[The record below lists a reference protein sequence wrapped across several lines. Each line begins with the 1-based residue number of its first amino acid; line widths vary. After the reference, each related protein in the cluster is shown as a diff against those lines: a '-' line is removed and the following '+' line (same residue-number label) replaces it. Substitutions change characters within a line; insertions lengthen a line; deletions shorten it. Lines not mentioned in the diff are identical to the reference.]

1 MPMSIDMYLDRSRN
15 QASSVGNLSQ
25 SMNSNYDAL
34 EKAITQFINDDA
46 LKGKAYTSAKQF
58 FSTVLIP
65 LSTSM
70 KTLSDLTH
78 QACDNFVSRYTSE
91 VDSISLKESELEED
105 IRSLSQQITRYEN
118 LNNNL
123 KKHASDNQQAISSNQ
138 QIIQT
143 LGQQKHELEEK
154 LRKLREFNQ
163 KSPEIF
169 KEVEEFQKIVQ
180 QGLTQ
185 AQNFWNFSTNQFNI
199 PSGKELDWAKVSH
212 EKYLKVAMGKI
223 EQKAE
228 KETLNKA
235 DFAVIK
241 AYSKE
246 HPEDDIPKSI
256 MKYINDNK
264 DSIKRDIGL
273 DITSTLLEQGGI
285 NASKFGVFINT
296 AGGVKGPAGPNSF
309 VEVKRTSGNVFI
321 ENGSKFA
328 KGGKYLGK
336 GVAGVG
342 FGIGMYDDL
351 ANDDKTF
358 GEALSHNALTTG
370 IGTGAGIA
378 TSATIVALASNP
390 VGWAALG
397 GLAVGIGA
405 THLADWAYQANILGL
420 KDKTDW
426 VGHKIDEGI
435 DNFKKSTVSTVDSI
449 GNVVGEATKSISN
462 HINPMKWEW

>member
-1 MPMSIDMYLDRSRN
+1 
-15 QASSVGNLSQ
+15 
-25 SMNSNYDAL
+25 
-34 EKAITQFINDDA
+34 
-46 LKGKAYTSAKQF
+46 
-58 FSTVLIP
+58 
-65 LSTSM
+65 
-70 KTLSDLTH
+70 
-78 QACDNFVSRYTSE
+78 
-91 VDSISLKESELEED
+91 
-105 IRSLSQQITRYEN
+105 
-118 LNNNL
+118 
-123 KKHASDNQQAISSNQ
+123 
-138 QIIQT
+138 
-143 LGQQKHELEEK
+143 

-199 PSGKELDWAKVSH
+199 PSGKELDWAKASH

-223 EQKAE
+223 EHKAE

-241 AYSKE
+241 AYAKE

-351 ANDDKTF
+351 ANDNKTF
-358 GEALSHNALTTG
+358 GEALSHNGMTLAAGSVAAFGVAAL
-370 IGTGAGIA
+370 
-378 TSATIVALASNP
+378 VSNP
-390 VGWAALG
+390 VGWAV
-397 GLAVGIGA
+397 VGILTAGIIGS
-405 THLADWAYQANILGL
+405 TVSDYLYQNNYFGIKDKVDWA
-420 KDKTDW
+420 
-426 VGHKIDEGI
+426 GHKIDEGI
-435 DNFKKSTVSTVDSI
+435 DAVNKTAEKAVDSVGNAI
-449 GNVVGEATKSISN
+449 GDATKSISN
-462 HINPMKWEW
+462 HINPMKWSW

>member
-1 MPMSIDMYLDRSRN
+1 M
-15 QASSVGNLSQ
+15 
-25 SMNSNYDAL
+25 
-34 EKAITQFINDDA
+34 
-46 LKGKAYTSAKQF
+46 
-58 FSTVLIP
+58 
-65 LSTSM
+65 
-70 KTLSDLTH
+70 
-78 QACDNFVSRYTSE
+78 
-91 VDSISLKESELEED
+91 
-105 IRSLSQQITRYEN
+105 
-118 LNNNL
+118 
-123 KKHASDNQQAISSNQ
+123 
-138 QIIQT
+138 
-143 LGQQKHELEEK
+143 
-154 LRKLREFNQ
+154 REFNQ

-199 PSGKELDWAKVSH
+199 PSGKELDWAKASH

-223 EQKAE
+223 EHKAE

-241 AYSKE
+241 AYAKE

-358 GEALSHNALTTG
+358 GEALSHNGMTLAAGSVAAFGVAAL
-370 IGTGAGIA
+370 
-378 TSATIVALASNP
+378 VSNP
-390 VGWAALG
+390 VGWAV
-397 GLAVGIGA
+397 VGILTAGIIGSIVSDY
-405 THLADWAYQANILGL
+405 LYQNNYFGIKDKVDWA
-420 KDKTDW
+420 
-426 VGHKIDEGI
+426 GHKIDEGI
-435 DNFKKSTVSTVDSI
+435 DAVNKTAEKAVDSVGNTI
-449 GNVVGEATKSISN
+449 GDATKSISN
-462 HINPMKWEW
+462 HINPMKWSW

>member
-1 MPMSIDMYLDRSRN
+1 ML
-15 QASSVGNLSQ
+15 
-25 SMNSNYDAL
+25 
-34 EKAITQFINDDA
+34 
-46 LKGKAYTSAKQF
+46 
-58 FSTVLIP
+58 LI
-65 LSTSM
+65 
-70 KTLSDLTH
+70 
-78 QACDNFVSRYTSE
+78 
-91 VDSISLKESELEED
+91 ISKPF
-105 IRSLSQQITRYEN
+105 Q
-118 LNNNL
+118 
-123 KKHASDNQQAISSNQ
+123 
-138 QIIQT
+138 IQT

-199 PSGKELDWAKVSH
+199 PSGKELDWAKASH

-223 EQKAE
+223 EHKAE

-241 AYSKE
+241 AYAKE

-336 GVAGVG
+336 GVTGVG
-342 FGIGMYDDL
+342 FGIGMYDDM
-351 ANDDKTF
+351 ANDDKTV
-358 GEALSHNALTTG
+358 GEALSHNGMTLAAGIGGTAMLTGLTTIFLG
-370 IGTGAGIA
+370 
-378 TSATIVALASNP
+378 SNP
-390 VGWAALG
+390 IGWAILG
-397 GLAVGIGA
+397 GLVVGSISA
-405 THLADWAYQANILGL
+405 RVADLMYQNNFFGT
-420 KDKTDW
+420 KDKVDAI
-426 VGHKIDEGI
+426 GHKIDDGI
-435 DNFKKSTVSTVDSI
+435 DVVKECAEVTIDSVE
-449 GNVVGEATKSISN
+449 NTVGEATKSIGK
-462 HINPMKWEW
+462 HINPMKWMW

>member
-1 MPMSIDMYLDRSRN
+1 MSIDMYLDRSRN

-25 SMNSNYDAL
+25 TMNSNYDAL
-34 EKAITQFINDDA
+34 KKAITQFINDDA
-46 LKGKAYTSAKQF
+46 IKGKAYTSAKQF

-70 KTLSDLTH
+70 KTLSDLTK

-118 LNNNL
+118 L

-138 QIIQT
+138 QIIRT

-199 PSGKELDWAKVSH
+199 PSGKELDWAKASH

-223 EQKAE
+223 EHKAE

-241 AYSKE
+241 AYAKE

-358 GEALSHNALTTG
+358 GEALSHNGMTLAAG
-370 IGTGAGIA
+370 SGAGAVVTVGASI
-378 TSATIVALASNP
+378 LLGSNP
-390 VGWAALG
+390 VGWAVIG
-397 GLAVGIGA
+397 GFVAGTLVSKA
-405 THLADWAYQANILGL
+405 ADWAYQSNWNGI

-426 VGHKIDEGI
+426 VGHKIDDSI
-435 DNFKKSTVSTVDSI
+435 DVVKKSTEKAVDS
-449 GNVVGEATKSISN
+449 VGEATKSISN
-462 HINPMKWEW
+462 HLNPMKWSW

>member
-1 MPMSIDMYLDRSRN
+1 
-15 QASSVGNLSQ
+15 
-25 SMNSNYDAL
+25 
-34 EKAITQFINDDA
+34 
-46 LKGKAYTSAKQF
+46 
-58 FSTVLIP
+58 
-65 LSTSM
+65 
-70 KTLSDLTH
+70 
-78 QACDNFVSRYTSE
+78 
-91 VDSISLKESELEED
+91 
-105 IRSLSQQITRYEN
+105 
-118 LNNNL
+118 
-123 KKHASDNQQAISSNQ
+123 
-138 QIIQT
+138 
-143 LGQQKHELEEK
+143 
-154 LRKLREFNQ
+154 REFNQ

-199 PSGKELDWAKVSH
+199 PSGKELDWAKASH

-223 EQKAE
+223 EHKAE

-241 AYSKE
+241 AYAKE

-351 ANDDKTF
+351 ANDNKTF
-358 GEALSHNALTTG
+358 GEALSHNGMTLAAGSVAAFGVAAL
-370 IGTGAGIA
+370 
-378 TSATIVALASNP
+378 VSNP
-390 VGWAALG
+390 VGWAV
-397 GLAVGIGA
+397 VGILTAGIIGS
-405 THLADWAYQANILGL
+405 TVSDYLYQNNYFGIKDKVDWA
-420 KDKTDW
+420 
-426 VGHKIDEGI
+426 GHKIDEGI
-435 DNFKKSTVSTVDSI
+435 DAVNKTAEKAVDSVGNAI
-449 GNVVGEATKSISN
+449 GDATKSISN
-462 HINPMKWEW
+462 HINPMKWSW

>member
-1 MPMSIDMYLDRSRN
+1 M
-15 QASSVGNLSQ
+15 
-25 SMNSNYDAL
+25 
-34 EKAITQFINDDA
+34 
-46 LKGKAYTSAKQF
+46 
-58 FSTVLIP
+58 LIP

-70 KTLSDLTH
+70 KTLSDLTK

-138 QIIQT
+138 QIIRT

-199 PSGKELDWAKVSH
+199 PSGKELDWAKASH

-223 EQKAE
+223 EHKAE

-241 AYSKE
+241 AYAKE

-296 AGGVKGPAGPNSF
+296 ADGVKGPAGPNSF

-358 GEALSHNALTTG
+358 GEALSHNGMTLAAG
-370 IGTGAGIA
+370 SGAGAVVTVGASI
-378 TSATIVALASNP
+378 LLGSNP
-390 VGWAALG
+390 VGWAVIG
-397 GLAVGIGA
+397 GFVAGTLVSKA
-405 THLADWAYQANILGL
+405 ADWAYQSNWNGI

-426 VGHKIDEGI
+426 VGHKIDDSI
-435 DNFKKSTVSTVDSI
+435 DVVKKSTEKAVDS
-449 GNVVGEATKSISN
+449 VGEATKSISN
-462 HINPMKWEW
+462 HLNPMKWSW

>member
-1 MPMSIDMYLDRSRN
+1 MSLIKNHQKYL
-15 QASSVGNLSQ
+15 
-25 SMNSNYDAL
+25 
-34 EKAITQFINDDA
+34 KK
-46 LKGKAYTSAKQF
+46 LKNFKNCPTRTYPSAK
-58 FSTVLIP
+58 
-65 LSTSM
+65 
-70 KTLSDLTH
+70 
-78 QACDNFVSRYTSE
+78 
-91 VDSISLKESELEED
+91 
-105 IRSLSQQITRYEN
+105 
-118 LNNNL
+118 
-123 KKHASDNQQAISSNQ
+123 
-138 QIIQT
+138 
-143 LGQQKHELEEK
+143 
-154 LRKLREFNQ
+154 
-163 KSPEIF
+163 
-169 KEVEEFQKIVQ
+169 
-180 QGLTQ
+180 
-185 AQNFWNFSTNQFNI
+185 FWNFSTNQFNI
-199 PSGKELDWAKVSH
+199 PSGKELDWAKASH

-223 EQKAE
+223 EHKAE

-241 AYSKE
+241 AYAKE

-358 GEALSHNALTTG
+358 GEALSHNGMTLAAGSVAAFGVAAL
-370 IGTGAGIA
+370 
-378 TSATIVALASNP
+378 VSNP
-390 VGWAALG
+390 VGWAV
-397 GLAVGIGA
+397 VGILTAGIIDLLFLIIFIKIII
-405 THLADWAYQANILGL
+405 LA
-420 KDKTDW
+420 
-426 VGHKIDEGI
+426 
-435 DNFKKSTVSTVDSI
+435 
-449 GNVVGEATKSISN
+449 
-462 HINPMKWEW
+462 

>member
-1 MPMSIDMYLDRSRN
+1 
-15 QASSVGNLSQ
+15 
-25 SMNSNYDAL
+25 
-34 EKAITQFINDDA
+34 
-46 LKGKAYTSAKQF
+46 
-58 FSTVLIP
+58 
-65 LSTSM
+65 
-70 KTLSDLTH
+70 
-78 QACDNFVSRYTSE
+78 
-91 VDSISLKESELEED
+91 
-105 IRSLSQQITRYEN
+105 
-118 LNNNL
+118 
-123 KKHASDNQQAISSNQ
+123 
-138 QIIQT
+138 
-143 LGQQKHELEEK
+143 
-154 LRKLREFNQ
+154 
-163 KSPEIF
+163 IF

-199 PSGKELDWAKVSH
+199 PSGKELDWAKASH

-223 EQKAE
+223 EHKAE

-241 AYSKE
+241 AYAKE

-378 TSATIVALASNP
+378 ITAALATNP
-390 VGWAALG
+390 VGWTVLAG
-397 GLAVGIGA
+397 FAVGTLFTFI
-405 THLADWAYQANILGL
+405 TDWAYQNNIAGI
-420 KDKTDW
+420 KDKADW
-426 VGHKIDEGI
+426 VGHKIDDGI
-435 DNFKKSTVSTVDSI
+435 DVAKKSTEKAIDSV
-449 GNVVGEATKSISN
+449 GNVVGQATKSISD
-462 HINPMKWEW
+462 HINPMKWSW

>member
-1 MPMSIDMYLDRSRN
+1 MSIDMYLDRSRN

-25 SMNSNYDAL
+25 TMNSNYDAL

-70 KTLSDLTH
+70 KTLSDLTK

-199 PSGKELDWAKVSH
+199 PSAKELDWAKASR

-241 AYSKE
+241 AYAKE
-246 HPEDDIPKSI
+246 HPEEDIPKSI

-296 AGGVKGPAGPNSF
+296 VGGVKGPAGPNSF

-342 FGIGMYDDL
+342 FGIGMYDDM

-358 GEALSHNALTTG
+358 GEALSHNGMTLAAG
-370 IGTGAGIA
+370 SGAGAVVTVGASI
-378 TSATIVALASNP
+378 LLGSNP
-390 VGWAALG
+390 VGWAVIG
-397 GLAVGIGA
+397 GFVAGTLVSKA
-405 THLADWAYQANILGL
+405 ADWAYQSNWNGI

-426 VGHKIDEGI
+426 VGHKIDDSI
-435 DNFKKSTVSTVDSI
+435 DVVKKSTEKAVDS
-449 GNVVGEATKSISN
+449 VGEATKSISN
-462 HINPMKWEW
+462 HLNPMKWSW

>member
-1 MPMSIDMYLDRSRN
+1 
-15 QASSVGNLSQ
+15 
-25 SMNSNYDAL
+25 
-34 EKAITQFINDDA
+34 
-46 LKGKAYTSAKQF
+46 
-58 FSTVLIP
+58 
-65 LSTSM
+65 M
-70 KTLSDLTH
+70 KTLSDLTN

-123 KKHASDNQQAISSNQ
+123 KSMLRIISKAISSNQ

-163 KSPEIF
+163 NHQKYLKKLKNFKKLSNKDLHKHKIF
-169 KEVEEFQKIVQ
+169 GTFQQIN
-180 QGLTQ
+180 LI
-185 AQNFWNFSTNQFNI
+185 FL
-199 PSGKELDWAKVSH
+199 PGKELDWAKVSH

-223 EQKAE
+223 EHKAE

-241 AYSKE
+241 AYAKE

-273 DITSTLLEQGGI
+273 DITSTVLEQGGI

-351 ANDDKTF
+351 ANDNKTF
-358 GEALSHNALTTG
+358 GE
-370 IGTGAGIA
+370 
-378 TSATIVALASNP
+378 
-390 VGWAALG
+390 
-397 GLAVGIGA
+397 
-405 THLADWAYQANILGL
+405 
-420 KDKTDW
+420 
-426 VGHKIDEGI
+426 
-435 DNFKKSTVSTVDSI
+435 
-449 GNVVGEATKSISN
+449 
-462 HINPMKWEW
+462 

>member
-1 MPMSIDMYLDRSRN
+1 M
-15 QASSVGNLSQ
+15 
-25 SMNSNYDAL
+25 
-34 EKAITQFINDDA
+34 
-46 LKGKAYTSAKQF
+46 
-58 FSTVLIP
+58 
-65 LSTSM
+65 
-70 KTLSDLTH
+70 
-78 QACDNFVSRYTSE
+78 
-91 VDSISLKESELEED
+91 
-105 IRSLSQQITRYEN
+105 
-118 LNNNL
+118 
-123 KKHASDNQQAISSNQ
+123 
-138 QIIQT
+138 
-143 LGQQKHELEEK
+143 
-154 LRKLREFNQ
+154 REFNQ

-185 AQNFWNFSTNQFNI
+185 AQNFWDFSTNQFNI
-199 PSGKELDWAKVSH
+199 PSGKELDWAKASH

-223 EQKAE
+223 EHKAE

-241 AYSKE
+241 AYAKE

-342 FGIGMYDDL
+342 FGIGMYDDM

-358 GEALSHNALTTG
+358 GEALSHNGMTLAASVGTTAA
-370 IGTGAGIA
+370 ITFFL
-378 TSATIVALASNP
+378 SSNP
-390 VGWAALG
+390 VGWAA
-397 GLAVGIGA
+397 VGILSA
-405 THLADWAYQANILGL
+405 AFVISMITDWAYQNNKAGI
-420 KDKTDW
+420 KDKVDW
-426 VGHKIDEGI
+426 VGHKIDDGI
-435 DNFKKSTVSTVDSI
+435 DAVKNTTEKAVDSV
-449 GNVVGEATKSISN
+449 GTVVGEATNNISN
-462 HINPMKWEW
+462 HINPMKWAW

>member
-1 MPMSIDMYLDRSRN
+1 MSIDMYLDRSRN

-25 SMNSNYDAL
+25 TMNSNYDAL

-70 KTLSDLTH
+70 KTLSDLTK

-169 KEVEEFQKIVQ
+169 KEVEKFQKIVQ

-199 PSGKELDWAKVSH
+199 PSGKELDWAKASH

-223 EQKAE
+223 EHKAE

-241 AYSKE
+241 AYAKE

-336 GVAGVG
+336 GVTGVG
-342 FGIGMYDDL
+342 FGIGMYDDM
-351 ANDDKTF
+351 ANDDKTV
-358 GEALSHNALTTG
+358 GEALSHNGMTLA
-370 IGTGAGIA
+370 AG
-378 TSATIVALASNP
+378 SAMGTIVSVGITMLASNP
-390 VGWAALG
+390 VGWAVLG
-397 GLAVGIGA
+397 GFAAATGLAIA
-405 THLADWAYQANILGL
+405 ADWAYENNLWGL
-420 KDKTDW
+420 KDETDW
-426 VGHKIDEGI
+426 VGHKIDDGI
-435 DNFKKSTVSTVDSI
+435 DVVKKSTKKAVDS
-449 GNVVGEATKSISN
+449 VEKAVGEATKSISN
-462 HINPMKWEW
+462 HINPMKWSW

>member
-1 MPMSIDMYLDRSRN
+1 MSN
-15 QASSVGNLSQ
+15 
-25 SMNSNYDAL
+25 
-34 EKAITQFINDDA
+34 K
-46 LKGKAYTSAKQF
+46 
-58 FSTVLIP
+58 
-65 LSTSM
+65 
-70 KTLSDLTH
+70 DLP
-78 QACDNFVSRYTSE
+78 
-91 VDSISLKESELEED
+91 K
-105 IRSLSQQITRYEN
+105 
-118 LNNNL
+118 
-123 KKHASDNQQAISSNQ
+123 
-138 QIIQT
+138 
-143 LGQQKHELEEK
+143 
-154 LRKLREFNQ
+154 RK
-163 KSPEIF
+163 
-169 KEVEEFQKIVQ
+169 
-180 QGLTQ
+180 
-185 AQNFWNFSTNQFNI
+185 NFWNFSTNQFNI
-199 PSGKELDWAKVSH
+199 PSGKELDWAKASH

-223 EQKAE
+223 EHKAE

-241 AYSKE
+241 AYAKE

-358 GEALSHNALTTG
+358 GEALSHNGMTLAAGSVAAFGVAAL
-370 IGTGAGIA
+370 
-378 TSATIVALASNP
+378 VSNP
-390 VGWAALG
+390 VGWAV
-397 GLAVGIGA
+397 VGILTAGIIGSIVSDY
-405 THLADWAYQANILGL
+405 LYQNNYFGIKDKVDWA
-420 KDKTDW
+420 
-426 VGHKIDEGI
+426 GHKIDEGI
-435 DNFKKSTVSTVDSI
+435 DAVNKTAEKAVDSVGNTI
-449 GNVVGEATKSISN
+449 GDATKSISN
-462 HINPMKWEW
+462 HINPMKWSW

>member
-1 MPMSIDMYLDRSRN
+1 MSIDMYLDRSRN

-25 SMNSNYDAL
+25 TMNSNYDAL

-70 KTLSDLTH
+70 KTLSDLTK

-118 LNNNL
+118 LTNNL

-199 PSGKELDWAKVSH
+199 PSGKELDWAKASH

-223 EQKAE
+223 EHKAE

-235 DFAVIK
+235 DFACYK
-241 AYSKE
+241 
-246 HPEDDIPKSI
+246 
-256 MKYINDNK
+256 
-264 DSIKRDIGL
+264 
-273 DITSTLLEQGGI
+273 GI
-285 NASKFGVFINT
+285 CQ
-296 AGGVKGPAGPNSF
+296 
-309 VEVKRTSGNVFI
+309 RTSRRRYP
-321 ENGSKFA
+321 E
-328 KGGKYLGK
+328 KYNEIYK
-336 GVAGVG
+336 
-342 FGIGMYDDL
+342 
-351 ANDDKTF
+351 
-358 GEALSHNALTTG
+358 
-370 IGTGAGIA
+370 
-378 TSATIVALASNP
+378 
-390 VGWAALG
+390 
-397 GLAVGIGA
+397 
-405 THLADWAYQANILGL
+405 
-420 KDKTDW
+420 
-426 VGHKIDEGI
+426 
-435 DNFKKSTVSTVDSI
+435 
-449 GNVVGEATKSISN
+449 
-462 HINPMKWEW
+462 

>member
-1 MPMSIDMYLDRSRN
+1 MSIDMYLDRSRN

-25 SMNSNYDAL
+25 TMNSNYDAL

-70 KTLSDLTH
+70 KTLSDLTK

-105 IRSLSQQITRYEN
+105 IRSLSQQITRYKKN
-118 LNNNL
+118 LTNNL

-199 PSGKELDWAKVSH
+199 PSGKELDWAKASH

-223 EQKAE
+223 EHKAE

-241 AYSKE
+241 AYAKE

-351 ANDDKTF
+351 ANDNKTF
-358 GEALSHNALTTG
+358 GEALSHNGMTLAAGSVAAFGVAAL
-370 IGTGAGIA
+370 
-378 TSATIVALASNP
+378 VSNP
-390 VGWAALG
+390 VGWA
-397 GLAVGIGA
+397 VEGILTAGIIGS
-405 THLADWAYQANILGL
+405 TVSDYLYQNNYFGIKDKVDWA
-420 KDKTDW
+420 
-426 VGHKIDEGI
+426 GHKIDEGI
-435 DNFKKSTVSTVDSI
+435 DAVNKTAEKAVDSVGNAI
-449 GNVVGEATKSISN
+449 GDATKSISN
-462 HINPMKWEW
+462 HINPMKWSW

>member
-1 MPMSIDMYLDRSRN
+1 MSIGMYLDRSRN

-25 SMNSNYDAL
+25 TMNSNYDAL

-70 KTLSDLTH
+70 KTLSDLTK

-199 PSGKELDWAKVSH
+199 PSGKELDWAKASH

-223 EQKAE
+223 EHKAE

-241 AYSKE
+241 AYAKE

-264 DSIKRDIGL
+264 DSIKRDMGL

-342 FGIGMYDDL
+342 FALGMYDDL
-351 ANDDKTF
+351 ANDDKTV
-358 GEALSHNALTTG
+358 GEALSHNGMTLVAG
-370 IGTGAGIA
+370 IGGSAAVGAIA
-378 TSATIVALASNP
+378 AIALSSNP
-390 VGWAALG
+390 VGWTVLA
-397 GLAVGIGA
+397 GLAVGSGLA
-405 THLADWAYQANILGL
+405 FAADWAYQTNKLGL

-426 VGHKIDEGI
+426 VGHKIDESIEVVG
-435 DNFKKSTVSTVDSI
+435 KSADSVR
-449 GNVVGEATKSISN
+449 NTVGEATKNIGK
-462 HINPMKWEW
+462 HINSMKWAW

>member
-1 MPMSIDMYLDRSRN
+1 MSIDMYLDRSRN

-25 SMNSNYDAL
+25 TMNSNYDAL

-70 KTLSDLTH
+70 KTLSDLTK

-138 QIIQT
+138 QIIRT

-199 PSGKELDWAKVSH
+199 PSGKELDWAKASH

-223 EQKAE
+223 EHKAE

-241 AYSKE
+241 AYAKE

-296 AGGVKGPAGPNSF
+296 AGPNSF

-358 GEALSHNALTTG
+358 GEALSHNGMTLAAG
-370 IGTGAGIA
+370 SGAGAVVTVGASI
-378 TSATIVALASNP
+378 LLGSNP
-390 VGWAALG
+390 VGWAVIG
-397 GLAVGIGA
+397 GFVAGTLVSKA
-405 THLADWAYQANILGL
+405 ADWAYQSNWNGI

-426 VGHKIDEGI
+426 VGHKIDDSI
-435 DNFKKSTVSTVDSI
+435 DVVKKSTEKAVDS
-449 GNVVGEATKSISN
+449 VGEATKSISN
-462 HINPMKWEW
+462 HLNPMKWSW

>member
-1 MPMSIDMYLDRSRN
+1 MSLIKNHQKYL
-15 QASSVGNLSQ
+15 
-25 SMNSNYDAL
+25 
-34 EKAITQFINDDA
+34 KK
-46 LKGKAYTSAKQF
+46 LKNFKNCPTRTYPSAK
-58 FSTVLIP
+58 
-65 LSTSM
+65 
-70 KTLSDLTH
+70 
-78 QACDNFVSRYTSE
+78 
-91 VDSISLKESELEED
+91 
-105 IRSLSQQITRYEN
+105 
-118 LNNNL
+118 
-123 KKHASDNQQAISSNQ
+123 
-138 QIIQT
+138 
-143 LGQQKHELEEK
+143 
-154 LRKLREFNQ
+154 
-163 KSPEIF
+163 
-169 KEVEEFQKIVQ
+169 
-180 QGLTQ
+180 
-185 AQNFWNFSTNQFNI
+185 FWNFSTNQFNI
-199 PSGKELDWAKVSH
+199 PSGKELDWAKASH

-223 EQKAE
+223 EHKAE

-241 AYSKE
+241 AYAKE

-358 GEALSHNALTTG
+358 GEALSHNGMTLAAGSVAAFGVAAL
-370 IGTGAGIA
+370 
-378 TSATIVALASNP
+378 VSNP
-390 VGWAALG
+390 VGWAV
-397 GLAVGIGA
+397 VGILTAGIIGSIVSDY
-405 THLADWAYQANILGL
+405 LYQNNYFGIKDKVDWA
-420 KDKTDW
+420 
-426 VGHKIDEGI
+426 GHKIDEGI
-435 DNFKKSTVSTVDSI
+435 DAVNKTAEKAVDSVGNTI
-449 GNVVGEATKSISN
+449 GDATKVLVI
-462 HINPMKWEW
+462 ILIL

>member
-1 MPMSIDMYLDRSRN
+1 MSLIKNHQKYL
-15 QASSVGNLSQ
+15 
-25 SMNSNYDAL
+25 
-34 EKAITQFINDDA
+34 KK
-46 LKGKAYTSAKQF
+46 LKNFKNCTTRTYPSAKF
-58 FSTVLIP
+58 L
-65 LSTSM
+65 
-70 KTLSDLTH
+70 
-78 QACDNFVSRYTSE
+78 
-91 VDSISLKESELEED
+91 
-105 IRSLSQQITRYEN
+105 
-118 LNNNL
+118 
-123 KKHASDNQQAISSNQ
+123 
-138 QIIQT
+138 
-143 LGQQKHELEEK
+143 
-154 LRKLREFNQ
+154 
-163 KSPEIF
+163 
-169 KEVEEFQKIVQ
+169 
-180 QGLTQ
+180 
-185 AQNFWNFSTNQFNI
+185 NFSTNQFNI
-199 PSGKELDWAKVSH
+199 PSGKELDWAKASH

-241 AYSKE
+241 AYAKE

-342 FGIGMYDDL
+342 FGIGMYDDM
-351 ANDDKTF
+351 ANDDKTV

-370 IGTGAGIA
+370 IGIGAGA
-378 TSATIVALASNP
+378 GMTATIALFASNP
-390 VGWAALG
+390 VGWAVIG
-397 GLAVGIGA
+397 GFVFGSVSTMLV
-405 THLADWAYQANILGL
+405 DWAYQNNKAGI
-420 KDKTDW
+420 KDKADW
-426 VGHKIDEGI
+426 VGHKLDDGI
-435 DNFKKSTVSTVDSI
+435 DVVKNLQKK
-449 GNVVGEATKSISN
+449 
-462 HINPMKWEW
+462 P

>member
-1 MPMSIDMYLDRSRN
+1 
-15 QASSVGNLSQ
+15 
-25 SMNSNYDAL
+25 
-34 EKAITQFINDDA
+34 
-46 LKGKAYTSAKQF
+46 
-58 FSTVLIP
+58 
-65 LSTSM
+65 
-70 KTLSDLTH
+70 
-78 QACDNFVSRYTSE
+78 
-91 VDSISLKESELEED
+91 
-105 IRSLSQQITRYEN
+105 
-118 LNNNL
+118 
-123 KKHASDNQQAISSNQ
+123 
-138 QIIQT
+138 
-143 LGQQKHELEEK
+143 
-154 LRKLREFNQ
+154 
-163 KSPEIF
+163 

-199 PSGKELDWAKVSH
+199 PSGKELDWAKASH

-223 EQKAE
+223 EHKAE

-241 AYSKE
+241 AYAKE

-351 ANDDKTF
+351 ANDNKTF
-358 GEALSHNALTTG
+358 GEALSHNGMTLAAGSVAAFGVAAL
-370 IGTGAGIA
+370 
-378 TSATIVALASNP
+378 VSNP
-390 VGWAALG
+390 VGWAV
-397 GLAVGIGA
+397 VGILTAGIIGS
-405 THLADWAYQANILGL
+405 TVSDYLYQNNYFGIKDKVDWA
-420 KDKTDW
+420 
-426 VGHKIDEGI
+426 GHKIDEGI
-435 DNFKKSTVSTVDSI
+435 DAVNKTAEKAVDSVGNAI
-449 GNVVGEATKSISN
+449 GDATKSISN
-462 HINPMKWEW
+462 HINPMKWSW

>member
-1 MPMSIDMYLDRSRN
+1 MMMR
-15 QASSVGNLSQ
+15 
-25 SMNSNYDAL
+25 
-34 EKAITQFINDDA
+34 
-46 LKGKAYTSAKQF
+46 LKGKRIRQLSNF

-70 KTLSDLTH
+70 KTLSDLTK

-199 PSGKELDWAKVSH
+199 PSGKELDWAKASH

-223 EQKAE
+223 EHKAE

-241 AYSKE
+241 AYAKE

-342 FGIGMYDDL
+342 FGIGMYDDM
-351 ANDDKTF
+351 ANDDKTV

-397 GLAVGIGA
+397 GLAVGIIFSNL
-405 THLADWAYQANILGL
+405 TDLAYQNNFLGI

-426 VGHKIDEGI
+426 VGHKIDDGI
-435 DNFKKSTVSTVDSI
+435 DAVKKSTEKAVDSFE
-449 GNVVGEATKSISN
+449 NAVGEATKGISS
-462 HINPMKWEW
+462 HINPMKWSW

>member
-1 MPMSIDMYLDRSRN
+1 MSIDMYLDRSRN

-25 SMNSNYDAL
+25 TMNSNYDAL

-70 KTLSDLTH
+70 KTLSDLTK

-105 IRSLSQQITRYEN
+105 IRSLS
-118 LNNNL
+118 
-123 KKHASDNQQAISSNQ
+123 
-138 QIIQT
+138 
-143 LGQQKHELEEK
+143 QQKHELEEK

-199 PSGKELDWAKVSH
+199 PSGKELDWAKASH

-223 EQKAE
+223 EHKAE

-241 AYSKE
+241 AYAKE

-342 FGIGMYDDL
+342 FGIGMYDDM
-351 ANDDKTF
+351 ANDDKTV

-397 GLAVGIGA
+397 GLAVGIIFSNL
-405 THLADWAYQANILGL
+405 TDLAYQNNFLGI

-426 VGHKIDEGI
+426 VGHKIDDGI
-435 DNFKKSTVSTVDSI
+435 DAVKKSTEKAVDSFE
-449 GNVVGEATKSISN
+449 NAVGEATKGISS
-462 HINPMKWEW
+462 HINPMKWSW